1 MKGIPVIRLK
11 QLKRT
16 AVMAGAV
23 SLIAGASV
31 LGATQAHAAA
41 PVLGTQPGGV
51 TLNPPSGSTTATG
64 IQYNSTAC
72 PSGFQGS
79 GELLIVDPATGG
91 PTSGQSALA
100 AVNNSVAAPFS
111 GTITDQALFLE
122 ATAIFTD
129 IAGGPAAE
137 MVMACFSGPSATG
150 NESFVQD
157 EFITITADG
166 SSYTTSSTGGGGGG
180 PTATTTHLSVNP
192 SQVEVGQTTTL
203 TASVSPSN
211 AAGTVQFEVGG
222 TASGGPVTVSGGTAS
237 MTTPPF
243 AASGTVAVSAVFTPT
258 DSTAFGSSQDTGSVT
273 VVPVGT
279 QTGTIPLSVNVP
291 NSGAF
296 TLNVDTADTV
306 TLAVSGSSATASTTP
321 IVVTDTRNSY
331 PGWSVS
337 GKANQFVGSGTAAGA
352 FMSGDQLGW
361 MPTSTGTLPQGVT
374 LGGAVTPASPG
385 LGTTPAVLASVHAGL
400 NNGVGTTTLGAD
412 LTLAIP
418 TGQAAGPYGGGLVI
432 TAVDSNP

>member
-16 AVMAGAV
+16 AVMVGV
-23 SLIAGASV
+23 GSLIAGASV

-51 TLNPPSGSTTATG
+51 TLSPASGSTTAT
-64 IQYNSTAC
+64 ITYNSTAC

-111 GTITDQALFLE
+111 GTLFDQALFLE
-122 ATAIFTD
+122 ATAIFPD

-157 EFITITADG
+157 EFVTITADG
-166 SSYTTSSTGGGGGG
+166 SSYTTSSTGGGGG

-192 SQVEVGQTTTL
+192 TQVAVGQTTTL
-203 TASVSPSN
+203 TASVSPAN

-237 MTTPPF
+237 TTTAPF

-273 VVPVGT
+273 VVPVGS

-291 NSGAF
+291 ASGAF

-306 TLAVSGSSATASTTP
+306 TLVVSGSSATASTTP

-337 GKANQFVGSGTAAGA
+337 GKANQFVGSGSAAGA

-361 MPTSTGTLPQGVT
+361 MPTNTGTLPQGVT
-374 LGGAVTPASPG
+374 LGGLVTPASPG

-400 NNGVGTTTLGAD
+400 NNGVGTTTLGAN

-418 TGQAAGPYGGGLVI
+418 AAQAAGPYAGGLVI

>member
-1 MKGIPVIRLK
+1 MKGIPIIRLK
-11 QLKRT
+11 QFKRT
-16 AVMAGAV
+16 AVMVGV
-23 SLIAGASV
+23 GSLIAGASV

-41 PVLGTQPGGV
+41 PILGTQPGAV
-51 TLNPPSGSTTATG
+51 TLSPAQGSTTAT
-64 IQYNSTAC
+64 ITYSSTAC

-79 GELLIVDPATGG
+79 GLLNLVDPATGS
-91 PTSGQSALA
+91 PTTGQQALA
-100 AVNNSVAAPFS
+100 AVNNSVASAFT
-111 GTITDQALFLE
+111 GTLTDQALFVL
-122 ATAIFTD
+122 ASAVFPD
-129 IAGGPAAE
+129 LPGGPEAE
-137 MVMACFSGPSATG
+137 VVMQCFSGPSATG
-150 NESFVQD
+150 SFEYVQD
-157 EFITITADG
+157 QWVSISAD
-166 SSYTTSSTGGGGGG
+166 SSTYQTFNTPPTGGGG

-192 SQVEVGQTTTL
+192 TQVAVGQTTTL
-203 TASVSPSN
+203 TATVSPSN

-237 MTTPPF
+237 TTTAPF

-258 DSTAFGSSQDTGSVT
+258 DSTAFGTSQDTGSVT

-291 NSGAF
+291 ASGAF

-306 TLAVSGSSATASTTP
+306 TLVVSGSSATASTTP

-361 MPTSTGTLPQGVT
+361 MPTNTGTLPQGVT

-418 TGQAAGPYGGGLVI
+418 AAQAAGPYAGGLVI